1 MIYHDIICKNGYIFL
16 YAFEI
21 LNKKMQESMS
31 CISNNLTDNKITDD
45 KKFLLDASLII
56 PCIIN
61 SAFACELLMKSM
73 IKDKVRTH
81 DLKKLFELMDS
92 DTQKIIKN
100 KVIENMRKFDKTYI
114 DENFKNDLIKNS
126 NVFIEWR
133 YFYEKRDDSLQV
145 NYQFI
150 SYFLK
155 SICDTINI

>member
-1 MIYHDIICKNGYIFL
+1 
-16 YAFEI
+16 
-21 LNKKMQESMS
+21 
-31 CISNNLTDNKITDD
+31 
-45 KKFLLDASLII
+45 
-56 PCIIN
+56 
-61 SAFACELLMKSM
+61 M